1 MNCLWEGNGLAIHYT
16 CRHCGVNIGTIENT
30 NLYSEHL
37 GFHLL
42 NDEERQEM
50 ISYDQSGNLQVKA
63 ICEDCHELLERN
75 PEYHQH
81 DFLIQ

>member
-1 MNCLWEGNGLAIHYT
+1 MELFRGEAKMAIQYI
-16 CRHCGVNIGTIENT
+16 CRHCGVEIGKIDKDNIRSEN
-30 NLYSEHL
+30 L

-42 NDEERQEM
+42 SDEERLEM

-63 ICEDCHELLERN
+63 ICEDCHELLRRN

>member
-1 MNCLWEGNGLAIHYT
+1 MAIQYI
-16 CRHCGVNIGTIENT
+16 CRHCGVEIGKIEN
-30 NLYSEHL
+30 EHMHAENL

-42 NDEERQEM
+42 TDKERLEM
-50 ISYDQSGNLQVKA
+50 ISYDQSGNLQVRA
-63 ICEDCHELLERN
+63 ICEDCHELLQRN

>member
-1 MNCLWEGNGLAIHYT
+1 MAIQYI
-16 CRHCGVNIGTIENT
+16 CRHCGVEIGTIENKDMH
-30 NLYSEHL
+30 SENL

-42 NDEERQEM
+42 NDKERLEM
-50 ISYDQSGNLQVKA
+50 ISYDQSGNLQVRA
-63 ICEDCHELLERN
+63 ICEDCHELLQRN

>member
-1 MNCLWEGNGLAIHYT
+1 MAIHYH
-16 CRHCGVNIGTIENT
+16 CRHCGVEIGSLEDTEVNA
-30 NLYSEHL
+30 EQL

-42 NDEERQEM
+42 NHEERQEM
-50 ISYDQSGNLQVKA
+50 ITYDNHGNLRVKA
-63 ICEDCHELLERN
+63 ICEDCHELLQRN

>member
-1 MNCLWEGNGLAIHYT
+1 MAIQYI
-16 CRHCGVNIGTIENT
+16 CRHCGIEIGKIESKDM
-30 NLYSEHL
+30 YSESL
-37 GFHLL
+37 GFHTL
-42 NDEERQEM
+42 NDEERMEM

-63 ICEDCHELLERN
+63 ICEDCHELLQRN

>member
-1 MNCLWEGNGLAIHYT
+1 MAIHYH
-16 CRHCGVNIGTIENT
+16 CRHCGVKIGTIENT
-30 NLYSEHL
+30 AISTDTL

-42 NDEERQEM
+42 NQSERQEM
-50 ISYDQSGNLQVKA
+50 ISYDLSGDLQVKA

-75 PEYHQH
+75 PAYHEH